1 MLFCLLSGF
10 SFHLLTVRIDVCLL
24 FRIDFS
30 ALLHLRAFTVVA
42 RFTFGERLFMFATC
56 DLFFHLAVRTV
67 DSTCRILEGLFRIGV
82 EHLFADNAIH
92 LIFCFFE
99 FVDGHADSLGDLRQL
114 IGPEDQK
121 AKEEYEE
128 KLKSTDTKQDEASY
142 LLPKSPALL
151 RVAAEEH

>member
-1 MLFCLLSGF
+1 MS
-10 SFHLLTVRIDVCLL
+10 
-24 FRIDFS
+24 
-30 ALLHLRAFTVVA
+30 
-42 RFTFGERLFMFATC
+42 
-56 DLFFHLAVRTV
+56 
-67 DSTCRILEGLFRIGV
+67 
-82 EHLFADNAIH
+82 
-92 LIFCFFE
+92 FFE

>member
-1 MLFCLLSGF
+1 M
-10 SFHLLTVRIDVCLL
+10 R
-24 FRIDFS
+24 
-30 ALLHLRAFTVVA
+30 
-42 RFTFGERLFMFATC
+42 
-56 DLFFHLAVRTV
+56 
-67 DSTCRILEGLFRIGV
+67 
-82 EHLFADNAIH
+82 
-92 LIFCFFE
+92 IFCFFE

-128 KLKSTDTKQDEASY
+128 KLKSADTKQDEASY